1 MIFLSILHQE
11 SDQLK
16 SILNQWGSHL
26 PVDIAPHRR
35 AVRALLHEMLTKELQ
50 LPAGGYRLAVDANGR
65 PFLEGDTGIAL
76 PAISLSHSGG
86 WITCAAQAE
95 STADRGIG
103 LDLERAKTGRDHLAL
118 AEAAF
123 GPTEIAAVQAGGSGA
138 FYRIWTLREAWSK
151 ATGAGFVALTDR
163 LDHVPLPLLED
174 AVSKTST
181 TAGWHWWSARLRS
194 DLQMALVTFE
204 TVTPETSRTANR
216 STPEIWKCHVSSE
229 LDLDGVIF
237 HKSNETSDVYGKPG
251 RDDAAT

>member
-11 SDQLK
+11 SDRFR
-16 SILNQWGSHL
+16 SILNRWRSDL
-26 PVDIAPHRR
+26 PAEMAPHRR

-50 LPAGGYRLAVDANGR
+50 LPADGYRLATDANGR
-65 PFLEGDTGIAL
+65 PVLEGGTGISL

-86 WITCAAQAE
+86 WIACAAEAE
-95 STADRGIG
+95 ARTGQGIG
-103 LDLERAKTGRDHLAL
+103 LDLERAKTGRYHLAL

-123 GPTEIAAVQAGGSGA
+123 GPTEITAVQAGGSAA

-151 ATGAGFVALTDR
+151 ATGAGFAALTDR
-163 LDHVPLPLLED
+163 LDHVPTPLLED
-174 AVSKTST
+174 TTSRTST
-181 TAGWHWWSARLRS
+181 AAGWHWWSARLRP
-194 DLQMALVTFE
+194 DLQMALVSLE
-204 TVTPETSRTANR
+204 TMTPETSRTANR

-237 HKSNETSDVYGKPG
+237 HKSNETSDVHGKPG